1 MKLEVSGVEYTD
13 FTSLNATLHLDAL
26 ANVFTFE
33 AAAPNVSQLPFK
45 GGELARVTVDGEP
58 ILTGYIE
65 IVGGGYDSQGHGIT
79 YQGRDRTGDFLD
91 SMIDTIGD
99 LGQTISLKS
108 VIEKV
113 ISSIGINI
121 FVIDNANPKKF
132 NPAQDIEAPE
142 PGDNAFDFVE
152 SLARQRQVLLTSNS
166 DGDIVIE
173 KVPDGDSNG
182 TLQNIRGAANNN
194 IISADFTFDQTK
206 RFRVY
211 KFASSL
217 NPITLNKTN
226 KTSISTIVGQ
236 KGSVI
241 DTDIRIG
248 RQFVDIPES
257 TFGSE
262 DNGDRALW
270 EANIRKARGRIYS
283 CTIQGY
289 TPGPDFDIWRPN
301 RLVTIV
307 DEFADIDAK
316 MLINTVDFSLDPQN
330 GRLTTLTLIDQN
342 AYTLELEDPTVQELG
357 NQLF

>member
-13 FTSLNATLHLDAL
+13 FTSLNAALHLDAL

-45 GGELARVTVDGEP
+45 GGELARVIVDGEP
-58 ILTGYIE
+58 VLTGYIE

-91 SMIDTIGD
+91 SMLDDIGD
-99 LGQTISLKS
+99 LVSPISLKS
-108 VIEKV
+108 IIETAIKN
-113 ISSIGINI
+113 IGSNLK
-121 FVIDNANPKKF
+121 VIDNVNPPLFKE
-132 NPAQDIEAPE
+132 AQDIAAPE

-152 SLARQRQVLLTSNS
+152 FLARQKQVLLSSNS

-173 KVPDGDSNG
+173 KVPGGDSNG
-182 TLQNIRGAANNN
+182 ALQNIQGAANNN
-194 IISADFTFDQTK
+194 IISADFTYDETE
-206 RFRVY
+206 RFGVY
-211 KFASSL
+211 KFVSSL

-226 KTSISTIVGQ
+226 KTSISTIVSQ
-236 KGSVI
+236 KGSII

-248 RQFVDIPES
+248 RQFVAISES
-257 TFGSE
+257 MFGDD

-270 EANIRKARGRIYS
+270 EANIRKARGRVWS
-283 CTIQGY
+283 GTVQGY
-289 TPGPDFDIWRPN
+289 RPGPNFDIWRPN

-307 DEFADIDAK
+307 DEFADINTK
-316 MLINTVDFSLDPQN
+316 MLINTVNFSLDPQD